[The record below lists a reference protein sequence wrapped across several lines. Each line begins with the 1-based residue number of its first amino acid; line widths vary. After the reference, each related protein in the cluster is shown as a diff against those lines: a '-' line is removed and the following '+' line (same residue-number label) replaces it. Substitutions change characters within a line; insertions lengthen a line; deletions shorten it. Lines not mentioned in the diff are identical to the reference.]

1 MMKVIKIAK
10 AKPRRVP
17 FGQERDIYALF
28 EAMPEV
34 LEKPTLF
41 RPLCINKG
49 PEKGPDFIA
58 VNKKGHLLIGEV
70 KNRSFRTDGWIQAK
84 RYAKR
89 FAEMREAE
97 LNTELRRAGMHV
109 GIRKAVK
116 GFLGSTAKRAL
127 LNPSRRRLQIIL
139 VAESFSDKILHSTRR
154 DDLGAPLKSKV
165 KDVKCIVVRMYAVPR
180 AARFAI
186 ATVISGKRRKL
197 RR

>member
-17 FGQERDIYALF
+17 FWRERDIYALF
-28 EAMPEV
+28 AAMPEV

-41 RPLCINKG
+41 RLLSINKG

-58 VNKKGHLLIGEV
+58 VNKKGHLLIGEI

-84 RYAKR
+84 HYAKR
-89 FAEMREAE
+89 FAKMREPA
-97 LNTELRRAGMHV
+97 LDTELGRAGVHA

-116 GFLGSTAKRAL
+116 GFLGSTAMRAL
-127 LNPSRRRLQIIL
+127 LNPSGRRLQSIL
-139 VAESFSDKILHSTRR
+139 VAESFSDKVLRSTRR
-154 DDLGAPLKSKV
+154 DDLGVPLKSKV
-165 KDVKCIVVRMYAVPR
+165 KDVKCIVVRMFAVPR

-186 ATVISGKRRKL
+186 ATVITGKRRKL

>member
-1 MMKVIKIAK
+1 MKVYRIEK
-10 AKPRRVP
+10 AKPKRVP
-17 FGQERDIYALF
+17 FGQEKDIYALF

-41 RPLCINKG
+41 RLLYINKG

-58 VNKKGHLLIGEV
+58 VNKKGHLLLGEI
-70 KNRSFRTDGWIQAK
+70 KNRSFRIDGWIQAK

-89 FAEMREAE
+89 FAKMREDE
-97 LNTELRRAGMHV
+97 LNNELSKVGAGTSVRR
-109 GIRKAVK
+109 AVK
-116 GFLGSTAKRAL
+116 GFLGSTAKAAL

-139 VAESFSDKILHSTRR
+139 VAESFSDKVLRITHR

-165 KDVKCIVVRMYAVPR
+165 KDVKCIVVQTFVVPR
-180 AARFAI
+180 AAKFAV
-186 ATVISGKRRKL
+186 AAVISGKRRKL